1 VGCGSWEKKWNFCGP
16 YPQYLSKADA
26 DRRNQ
31 LMLESPSHS
40 DGDLLRLLSAG
51 DEAAFLEFYRRHQGV
66 VYRFALQM
74 SGKTEIAEEVTQ
86 DVFMVVMGSARRYDS
101 ERGSVTAFL
110 YGIARHIVLR
120 ALERERPYVTL
131 LDDQD
136 SEYASRLPA
145 EDQDL
150 VSNLARNERVE
161 MLRKAVLALPPAY
174 REVVVLCD
182 LHERDYAEAAS
193 ALGCAIGTVRSRL
206 HRARALLME
215 KLRAGERVAE
225 WKTTGSF

>member
-1 VGCGSWEKKWNFCGP
+1 MSERYWNLSGP
-16 YPQYLSKADA
+16 GAEYLSKADA

-40 DGDLLRLLSAG
+40 DGDLLRLLSGG
-51 DEAAFLEFYRRHQGV
+51 DEKAFLEFYRRHQGV

-86 DVFMVVMGSARRYDS
+86 EVFMVLMASGARYDA
-101 ERGSVTAFL
+101 ERGSVAAYL
-110 YGIARHIVLR
+110 YGIARNIVLR
-120 ALERERPYVTL
+120 ALERERPYMTTL
-131 LDDQD
+131 EEVESVYVEGDVLGD
-136 SEYASRLPA
+136 
-145 EDQDL
+145 
-150 VSNLARNERVE
+150 LARNERVE
-161 MLRKAVLALPPAY
+161 TLRKAVLALPPAY

-182 LHERDYAEAAS
+182 LHERDYAEAAT

-206 HRARALLME
+206 HRARALLAE
-215 KLRAGERVAE
+215 KMRAGERDSV